1 MNMCSGGVGAIGNGN
16 GKAMSKNS
24 QHLVSVIIPALNP
37 GLGFR
42 RVIDAIMNQTRKSD
56 EILVVDSSSDDGS
69 LDFIRDYE
77 GVRIVRI
84 QRKDFDHGGTRD
96 WALRQTSGDYVV
108 FMTQDAIPYDETSI
122 ENLIQP
128 LEDDVDVAAVSGRQ
142 IAYSDAKRQEKL
154 IRQFNY
160 PEVSMKWNRADVP
173 RLGIRAFMISDV
185 FAAYRRNAY
194 LSAGGFDHP
203 LLTNEDMFMAQKL
216 LDAGHS
222 ICYNAEAKVY
232 HSHDYSLRQE
242 YERNKTIGYVLEKYK
257 DRLAGV
263 TEYGRGLDLVKY
275 VSLNL
280 LKGLHLVS
288 FAEFGFNCVARLIGN
303 RKGRRISEAD
313 NR

>member
-1 MNMCSGGVGAIGNGN
+1 
-16 GKAMSKNS
+16 MSDGHQKRIS
-24 QHLVSVIIPALNP
+24 LIIPTLNP
-37 GLGFR
+37 GPGFKDM
-42 RVIDAIMNQTRKSD
+42 IGSILKQTRVPD
-56 EILVVDSSSDDGS
+56 EILIVDSSSDDGS
-69 LDFIRDYE
+69 IDFLNNHEGIR
-77 GVRIVRI
+77 VVRI
-84 QRKDFDHGGTRD
+84 QRNDFDHGGTRN

-128 LEDDVDVAAVSGRQ
+128 LEDDVDVAVVSGRQ
-142 IAYSDAKRQEKL
+142 IAYPYAKRQEKL

-160 PEVSMKWNRADVP
+160 PEVSMKWAMADVP

-216 LDAGHS
+216 LDAGYF

-275 VSLNL
+275 VSMNL
-280 LKGLHLVS
+280 LKGVHLVS
-288 FAEFGFNCVARLIGN
+288 FAQFGFNCVARLLGN
-303 RKGRRISEAD
+303 RAGRNSSRRESG
-313 NR
+313 RVCS

>member
-1 MNMCSGGVGAIGNGN
+1 
-16 GKAMSKNS
+16 MSDTHQKS
-24 QHLVSVIIPALNP
+24 ISLIIPTLNP
-37 GLGFR
+37 GAGFKKM
-42 RVIDAIMNQTRKSD
+42 IGSILEQTRTPD
-56 EILVVDSSSDDGS
+56 EILIVDSSSDDGS
-69 LDFIRDYE
+69 LDFLDSHE
-77 GVRIVRI
+77 GIKVVKI

-108 FMTQDAIPYDETSI
+108 FMTQDAIPYAGTSI
-122 ENLIQP
+122 ESLIKP
-128 LEDDVDVAAVSGRQ
+128 LEDDSSVAAVNGRQ
-142 IAYSDAKRQEKL
+142 IAYPDAKRQEKL

-160 PEVSMKWNRADVP
+160 PEVSMKWNMADVP

-185 FAAYRRNAY
+185 FAAYRRDAFI
-194 LSAGGFDHP
+194 SAGGFDHP

-216 LDAGHS
+216 LDAGHR

-263 TEYGRGLDLVKY
+263 SEYGRGLDLVKY

-280 LKGLHLVS
+280 LKGVHLVS
-288 FAEFGFNCVARLIGN
+288 FTEFGFNCVARLLGN
-303 RKGRRISEAD
+303 RAGRNSSRRESGHVCS
-313 NR
+313 

>member
-1 MNMCSGGVGAIGNGN
+1 
-16 GKAMSKNS
+16 MSDTHQKS
-24 QHLVSVIIPALNP
+24 ISLIIPTLNP
-37 GLGFR
+37 GAGFKKM
-42 RVIDAIMNQTRKSD
+42 IGSILEQTRTPD
-56 EILVVDSSSDDGS
+56 EILIVDSSSDDGS
-69 LDFIRDYE
+69 LDFLDSHE
-77 GVRIVRI
+77 GIKVVRI

-128 LEDDVDVAAVSGRQ
+128 LEDDVAVAAVSGRQ

-160 PEVSMKWNRADVP
+160 PEVSMKWNRADIP

-194 LSAGGFDHP
+194 
-203 LLTNEDMFMAQKL
+203 
-216 LDAGHS
+216 
-222 ICYNAEAKVY
+222 C
-232 HSHDYSLRQE
+232 HDYSLRQE

-263 TEYGRGLDLVKY
+263 SEYDRGLDLVKY

-288 FAEFGFNCVARLIGN
+288 FAQFGFTCMARLLGN
-303 RKGRRISEAD
+303 RAGRNSSWKAPDHDR
-313 NR
+313 N

>member
-1 MNMCSGGVGAIGNGN
+1 
-16 GKAMSKNS
+16 MSDTHQKRIS
-24 QHLVSVIIPALNP
+24 LIIPTLNP
-37 GLGFR
+37 GAGFKKM
-42 RVIDAIMNQTRKSD
+42 IGFILEQTRIPD
-56 EILVVDSSSDDGS
+56 EILIVDSSSDDGS

-108 FMTQDAIPYDETSI
+108 FMTQDAIPYDEASI

-142 IAYSDAKRQEKL
+142 IAYPDAKRQEKL

-185 FAAYRRNAY
+185 FAAYRRDAY

-216 LDAGHS
+216 LDAGYC

-232 HSHDYSLRQE
+232 HGHDYSLRQE

-263 TEYGRGLDLVKY
+263 SEYGRGLDLVKY

-280 LKGLHLVS
+280 IKGLHLVS
-288 FAEFGFNCVARLIGN
+288 FTQFGFNCVARLLGN
-303 RKGRRISEAD
+303 RAGRKICVKAS
-313 NR
+313 NLG

>member
-1 MNMCSGGVGAIGNGN
+1 
-16 GKAMSKNS
+16 MSDTHQKS
-24 QHLVSVIIPALNP
+24 ISLIIPTLNP
-37 GLGFR
+37 RAGFKKM
-42 RVIDAIMNQTRKSD
+42 IGSILEQTRTPD
-56 EILVVDSSSDDGS
+56 EILIVDSSSDDGS
-69 LDFIRDYE
+69 LDFLDSHE
-77 GVRIVRI
+77 GIKVVKI

-96 WALRQTSGDYVV
+96 WALRQASGDYVV
-108 FMTQDAIPYDETSI
+108 FMTQDAIPYDGTSI
-122 ENLIQP
+122 ESLIKP
-128 LEDDVDVAAVSGRQ
+128 LEDDSSVAAVTGRQ
-142 IAYSDAKRQEKL
+142 IAYPDAKRQEKL

-216 LDAGHS
+216 LDAGHR

-263 TEYGRGLDLVKY
+263 SEYDRGLDLVKY

-288 FAEFGFNCVARLIGN
+288 FAQFGFTCMARLLGN
-303 RKGRRISEAD
+303 RAGRNSSWKAPDHDR
-313 NR
+313 N